1 MTEMKTTCCTRRIS
15 RAYNALSESISGGT
29 HGMNSLTPRTRRNS
43 RAYDALT
50 DFGNRM
56 VRYSHWI
63 RASNDLLTSIFELN
77 RPTFE
82 WRKVCSPKYENHKKS
97 NSTNTNEEEN
107 LLVVVTFALRRSI
120 SERRRSTISAASR
133 D

>member
-1 MTEMKTTCCTRRIS
+1 MNSLTPRTRRNSQAYNALLVSTSTETHGINTLTPRTRRIS

-43 RAYDALT
+43 RAYDALI

-63 RASNDLLTSIFELN
+63 RTSNDLLTSIFELN

-82 WRKVCSPKYENHKKS
+82 WRKVCSPKYENHKNRIPQTQMKKR
-97 NSTNTNEEEN
+97 TC
-107 LLVVVTFALRRSI
+107 
-120 SERRRSTISAASR
+120 
-133 D
+133 